1 MLVVAAILTAVVSQI
16 GDLSASI
23 IKRTFHVKDF
33 GQLMPGTAGF
43 STARQRFVRLPFL
56 YVFEYVFL
64 YINRLCKAQSGAGPL
79 EPQPG
84 GATGFA
90 APGAPDIKA
99 KETKPMNQSRVNI
112 ALLGSTGSIGRQ
124 ALEVAEAGGMTVT
137 AICADRNVSL
147 MEEQC
152 RRHRPRLAA
161 LRDERAARELR
172 QRLADTGIKVLAGE
186 EGVAT
191 CACEPNAG
199 IVLNALVGIAGLKPT
214 LAAIDAG
221 KDIALANKET
231 LVAGGSLVTKRAKAR
246 GVRILPVDSEHSAI
260 FQSLLSA
267 GDQSEVS
274 RILLTA
280 SGGPFFG
287 KTRKELSAV
296 TKKDALRHPN
306 WSMGPKITVD
316 SATLMN
322 KGLELIEA
330 VWLFGVPPE
339 KVEILIHPQ
348 SIIHSLVEFIDIRSS
363 RSSARRTCACHTI
376 RPHLSPAKARPG
388 HAARPA
394 LRPAD
399 LCEPDY
405 EAFPSPL
412 LCREAVAQGG
422 VAAAAV
428 NGANEEAVALFL
440 EGRISFLDIPQLCRE
455 ALAAAKTV
463 ADPGFPISRGRL
475 GRPLACPT
483 FGNHRLG

>member
-1 MLVVAAILTAVVSQI
+1 
-16 GDLSASI
+16 
-23 IKRTFHVKDF
+23 
-33 GQLMPGTAGF
+33 
-43 STARQRFVRLPFL
+43 
-56 YVFEYVFL
+56 
-64 YINRLCKAQSGAGPL
+64 
-79 EPQPG
+79 
-84 GATGFA
+84 
-90 APGAPDIKA
+90 
-99 KETKPMNQSRVNI
+99 MNQSRVNI

-348 SIIHSLVEFIDIRSS
+348 SIIHSMVEFIDNSVIAQLGAPDMRLPIQY
-363 RSSARRTCACHTI
+363 ALTYPRRK
-376 RPHLSPAKARPG
+376 PGPAMRLDL
-388 HAARPA
+388 
-394 LRPAD
+394 LRCGP
-399 LCEPDY
+399 LTFCEPDY

-412 LCREAVAQGG
+412 LCHEAVAQGG

-440 EGRISFLDIPQLCRE
+440 EDRISFLDIPQLCRE

-463 ADPGFPISRGRL
+463 ADPGLSDILEADSAARSLVRRL
-475 GRPLACPT
+475 AT
-483 FGNHRLG
+483 TV